1 MKVAVMPLAQRS
13 GVTCVS
19 LFTAM
24 GLAFKQGK
32 TTRLCFT
39 GDNPAIKRYVGIDSS
54 KVDVTR
60 SISQVSKLLQAH
72 AISPEELTNYSIKID
87 TNLELLDSFSPALTN
102 EEMNEILSF
111 VYSRS
116 TTDYTICDLAY
127 TWDDPIS
134 QAVLAESD
142 VVILV
147 CEPDWASLSR
157 VVDFR
162 DSNKK
167 LWEKVQPLLLVNR
180 YDAAIKPLKLMSKE
194 AGMAVRYTCKL
205 HYNPY
210 IARSCWARDL
220 KSCAIRSYEHD
231 PRVIELAQDVRE
243 ITQFLLSLN
252 QEKNRWED

>member
-1 MKVAVMPLAQRS
+1 MKVAVLPMAQRG

-19 LFTAM
+19 LLTAM

-39 GDNPAIKRYVGIDSS
+39 GDNPAIKRYIGVDST
-54 KVDVTR
+54 KADVTR

-87 TNLELLDSFSPALTN
+87 TNLELLDSYSPALTD
-102 EEMNEILSF
+102 EEMNDILSF

-116 TTDYTICDLAY
+116 STDYTICDLAY
-127 TWDDPIS
+127 GWDDPMS
-134 QAVLAESD
+134 QAVLAEAD
-142 VVILV
+142 VTMFV

-157 VVDFR
+157 VVDFKE
-162 DSNKK
+162 SNAR
-167 LWEKVQPLLLVNR
+167 LWNNTQPLLVVNR
-180 YDAAIKPLKLMSKE
+180 YDAAIRPLKVMSRE
-194 AGMAVRYTCKL
+194 AGVPLRNTCKI
-205 HYNPY
+205 HNNPY
-210 IARSCWARDL
+210 IARSCWAHDL
-220 KSCAIRSYEHD
+220 KSCAISSYEHD